1 MKTKVLSVS
10 EVNNYLKKTIDN
22 DIILSNLYVK
32 GEISN
37 LKYHS
42 SGHIYFS
49 LKDSSSKINCVMFKG
64 RAALLTFRLKEGMNV
79 IITGKASLY
88 PATGSLQIYCDEI
101 EEEGVGKLYIEF
113 EKLKKKLE
121 GAGYFDNRAK
131 KPIPKMPQRIGV
143 VTSITG
149 AAVRDIINVSKRRNS
164 FVDLVL
170 FPSKVQGEGAYK
182 EVIEGIRY
190 FNQTDSVD
198 TIIIGRGGGSI
209 EELWNFNEEELALAI
224 FKSKIPIISAVGHEV
239 DFTISD
245 FVSDM
250 RAATPSQAAE
260 IAMPLESEIR
270 EKINYINDRFKIIIT
285 NKIETEKTKV
295 KNIEKV
301 LGLNS
306 PLNKIVNSY
315 LELDKLSK
323 KLNLS
328 IKNKVEFEKE
338 RLNGYNNL
346 LMARNPVNI
355 LNKGYAIIEE
365 KGELIKSIENLKKE
379 TEITINFS
387 DGKIDGLF
395 KPKV

>member
-121 GAGYFDNRAK
+121 GAGYFDDSAK

-170 FPSKVQGEGAYK
+170 FPAKVQGEGAYK

-260 IAMPLESEIR
+260 IAMPLESEIC

-301 LGLNS
+301 LSLNS

-338 RLNGYNNL
+338 RLKGYNNL
-346 LMARNPVNI
+346 LMARNPVNL

>member
-64 RAALLTFRLKEGMNV
+64 RATLLTFRLKEGMNV

-88 PATGSLQIYCDEI
+88 PATGSLQIYCDDI

-121 GAGYFDNRAK
+121 GAGYFDNSAK

-149 AAVRDIINVSKRRNS
+149 AAVRDIINVSRRRNS

-170 FPSKVQGEGAYK
+170 FPAKVQGEGAYK

-190 FNQTDSVD
+190 FNQTNSVD

-301 LGLNS
+301 LSLNS

-338 RLNGYNNL
+338 RLKGYNNL
-346 LMARNPVNI
+346 LMARNPVNL

-365 KGELIKSIENLKKE
+365 KGKLIKSIENLKKE

>member
-64 RAALLTFRLKEGMNV
+64 RATLLTFRLKEGMNV

-88 PATGSLQIYCDEI
+88 PATGSLQIYCDDI

-121 GAGYFDNRAK
+121 GAGYFDNSAK

-149 AAVRDIINVSKRRNS
+149 AAVRDIINVSRRRNS

-170 FPSKVQGEGAYK
+170 FPAKVQGEGAYK

-190 FNQTDSVD
+190 FNQTNSVD

-301 LGLNS
+301 LSLNS

-338 RLNGYNNL
+338 RLKGYNNL
-346 LMARNPVNI
+346 LMARNPANL

-365 KGELIKSIENLKKE
+365 KGKLIKSIENLKKE